1 MSNVS
6 LSYCALDAV
15 YCNMWPMSTG
25 QLGIL
30 LSLHCAQ
37 FLNVF
42 TSFDYKSKQHH
53 CGRWWKS
60 RSSIREKCGGGKGE
74 SVQAGVEKCWA
85 SVGWR
90 RPVWPNIALL
100 CATVCP
106 RPVTGSVQHTLFYQ
120 RGSVAVWKRGCVAVW
135 TKLCGLRE
143 KSHGWRYQATGLD
156 RTLAASNKITRE
168 GKGVKTVDY
177 CTLAYCHHLESLLS
191 AG

>member
-6 LSYCALDAV
+6 LSYCALDTV

-25 QLGIL
+25 QLGL

-42 TSFDYKSKQHH
+42 TSFDYKSKQHL

-60 RSSIREKCGGGKGE
+60 GSSIREKCVGGKGE
-74 SVQAGVEKCWA
+74 SVQAGLEKCWA

-100 CATVCP
+100 CPVCH
-106 RPVTGSVQHTLFYQ
+106 SVPSPCDWQCAAHFVLPAWQ
-120 RGSVAVWKRGCVAVW
+120 CGSVAVWKRGPSCVGCGRNLTDGDIRPQGW
-135 TKLCGLRE
+135 IGHWKPQTKSRGGA
-143 KSHGWRYQATGLD
+143 K
-156 RTLAASNKITRE
+156 
-168 GKGVKTVDY
+168 V
-177 CTLAYCHHLESLLS
+177 
-191 AG
+191 

>member
-1 MSNVS
+1 
-6 LSYCALDAV
+6 
-15 YCNMWPMSTG
+15 MWPMSTG

-60 RSSIREKCGGGKGE
+60 RSSIREKCGKGE
-74 SVQAGVEKCWA
+74 SVQAGLEKCWA

-106 RPVTGSVQHTLFYQ
+106 RPVTGSVQHTLFYP
-120 RGSVAVWKRGCVAVW
+120 RGSVAVWKRGPSCVGCGRNLTDGDIRPQGW
-135 TKLCGLRE
+135 IGHWQPQTK
-143 KSHGWRYQATGLD
+143 S
-156 RTLAASNKITRE
+156 
-168 GKGVKTVDY
+168 
-177 CTLAYCHHLESLLS
+177 
-191 AG
+191 

>member
-1 MSNVS
+1 MYLYHIVHWI
-6 LSYCALDAV
+6 AV

-74 SVQAGVEKCWA
+74 SVQAGLEKCWA

-106 RPVTGSVQHTLFYQ
+106 RPVPGSVQHTLFYQ
-120 RGSVAVWKRGCVAVW
+120 RGSVAVWQCGSVVVWKRGPSCVGCGRNLTDGDIRPQGW
-135 TKLCGLRE
+135 IGHWQPQTKSRGRA
-143 KSHGWRYQATGLD
+143 K
-156 RTLAASNKITRE
+156 
-168 GKGVKTVDY
+168 V
-177 CTLAYCHHLESLLS
+177 
-191 AG
+191 

>member
-1 MSNVS
+1 MIHWHPCTLHCVMSNVS

-74 SVQAGVEKCWA
+74 SVQAGLEKCWA

-100 CATVCP
+100 CPVCHSVP
-106 RPVTGSVQHTLFYQ
+106 SPCDWQCAAHFVLPAWQCGSV
-120 RGSVAVWKRGCVAVW
+120 VAWQCGCVEAW

-156 RTLAASNKITRE
+156 TNSLDVP
-168 GKGVKTVDY
+168 GKSRDSQPVRK
-177 CTLAYCHHLESLLS
+177 
-191 AG
+191 

>member
-1 MSNVS
+1 MIHWHPCTLHCVMSNVS
-6 LSYCALDAV
+6 LSYCALDAA

-25 QLGIL
+25 QLSIL

-60 RSSIREKCGGGKGE
+60 RSSIREKCGTGGKGE
-74 SVQAGVEKCWA
+74 SVQAGLEKCWA

-120 RGSVAVWKRGCVAVW
+120 RGSVAAWQCGSVAVW
-135 TKLCGLRE
+135 LCG
-143 KSHGWRYQATGLD
+143 SVDQAVW
-156 RTLAASNKITRE
+156 AAGEISRMEISGHR
-168 GKGVKTVDY
+168 
-177 CTLAYCHHLESLLS
+177 